1 MLTKATVTSD
11 RTISGTYDWFRLGQG
26 ATDRQRLLR
35 SPAAVA
41 YGDRSLCVVALSRTI
56 GEYRWQEPSYEIVRL
71 LVAINDRC
79 TISYCAKRPIVQSIV
94 ATDRRINRD
103 GRRPMVRS
111 IVVSYDRSYEQ
122 SWHPACDRSYEH
134 SWSPVTERAINRG
147 TRRPIVRSMV

>member
-11 RTISGTYDWFRLGQG
+11 RTISGSYNWLRLDQG
-26 ATDRQRLLR
+26 ATDRQCLLR
-35 SPAAVA
+35 SRAAVA
-41 YGDRSLCVVALSRTI
+41 YVDRSLSVVALSRTI
-56 GEYRWQEPSYEIVRL
+56 GEYRWLETSYEIVRL
-71 LVAINDRC
+71 LVAITDRC

-111 IVVSYDRSYEQ
+111 IVASYDRSYEK
-122 SWHPACDRSYEH
+122 SWHPAYDRSYEH
-134 SWSPVTERAINRG
+134 SWSPVTERTINGG